1 MWLSKEGIIILV
13 LGLLRIA
20 RLFADRTAPGGT
32 VPPEGER
39 KSQRSL
45 LSTLRFRSQSY
56 RLFVK
61 LWHITLVLKH
71 YSEGNDAV
79 RINAISNC
87 RGVGLMS

>member
-13 LGLLRIA
+13 LGLL
-20 RLFADRTAPGGT
+20 
-32 VPPEGER
+32 PEGER
-39 KSQRSL
+39 KSQHSL

-56 RLFVK
+56 RLFFVNFGS
-61 LWHITLVLKH
+61 ITLVLKH
-71 YSEGNDAV
+71 YSEDNDAV